1 MPEQSFGEVGMSM
14 PIPTD
19 SSPGLS
25 YSDVTGGRVTSAC
38 GVFACGVFAAAVDC
52 CGLLPL

>member
-1 MPEQSFGEVGMSM
+1 MSM